1 MIWQFLQCHLL
12 GKSVNIAA
20 LSKTI
25 QLYMKQSIFL
35 TFIIGLISLS
45 LSAQQAVKI
54 YNPEA
59 DAKAEVAA
67 AVAKAAAEGKHVFL
81 QVGGNWCPWCVK
93 FHKMIAEDAKLDSLV
108 KANYVV
114 VKVNFSKENDN
125 QQLLATLGYPQRFG
139 FPVFVIL
146 DEKGKVLH
154 TQDSG
159 YLELDKGYNR
169 EKVERMFQMWSVFT
183 MKEAAIKYGK

>member
-1 MIWQFLQCHLL
+1 MKQ
-12 GKSVNIAA
+12 NIA
-20 LSKTI
+20 
-25 QLYMKQSIFL
+25 L
-35 TFIIGLISLS
+35 TMIIGLLSLS
-45 LSAQQAVKI
+45 LSAQQTVKI

-81 QVGGNWCPWCVK
+81 QVGGNWCPWCVR
-93 FHKMIAEDAKLDSLV
+93 FHNMVADDAKLDSLV

-114 VKVNFSKENDN
+114 VKVNYSKENDN
-125 QQLLATLGYPQRFG
+125 HQFLSTLGYPQRFG

-159 YLELDKGYNR
+159 YLEQDKGYNR
-169 EKVERMFQMWSVFT
+169 EKVERLFTMWSAYT
-183 MKEAAIKYGK
+183 MKEAAKKYGK

>member
-1 MIWQFLQCHLL
+1 
-12 GKSVNIAA
+12 
-20 LSKTI
+20 
-25 QLYMKQSIFL
+25 MKQKITL
-35 TFIIGLISLS
+35 TLIIGLLSLS

-67 AVAKAAAEGKHVFL
+67 AVAKAATEGKHVFL
-81 QVGGNWCPWCVK
+81 QIGGNWCPWCLR
-93 FHKMIAEDAKLDSLV
+93 FHKMVAEDVKLDSLV
-108 KANYVV
+108 KANYEV

-125 QQLLATLGYPQRFG
+125 HQLLASLGYPQRFG

-146 DEKGKVLH
+146 DEKGNVIH

-169 EKVERMFQMWSVFT
+169 EKVERFFQMWSAYT
-183 MKEAAIKYGK
+183 MKEAAGKYGK